1 MLIAVIACILGI
13 VAESYYWPI
22 DRSVD
27 RARLDDAATSAAQA
41 SVLVGLVLSHPV
53 VRWLVAFAVGATI
66 VLVAIEAAGGREWL
80 RSIVGSG
87 SLSLDALDAVVGAT
101 IALVMAALAVAA
113 RAIASKS

>member
-1 MLIAVIACILGI
+1 MADIASALVLTAGLGT
-13 VAESYYWPI
+13 
-22 DRSVD
+22 
-27 RARLDDAATSAAQA
+27 RLRPLT
-41 SVLVGLVLSHPV
+41 LVGAKPAVPV
-53 VRWLVAFAVGATI
+53 AGEPLIRRIVRWLVAFAVGATI